1 MQSFKHLFEPVTL
14 RHKTL
19 RNRVVFGAHTTNMSE
34 QGLPGEQ
41 HLAYYR
47 ERAMG
52 GVAMIVIEPVPV
64 HAAAVLTRGNF
75 RHADDSVIP
84 HFRKITDACHDEG
97 AVVLQQLYHVGQHG
111 DSDNSY
117 HAHWSP
123 SGLPSYHDSDGSH
136 AMTVD
141 TGGEWKW
148 IRQDMRKDLD
158 WSNGHSVHVE
168 YAAVAGEVA
177 VAKTVASLEEPTT
190 PEPATLAAANAALA
204 AADLD
209 WSAGRPAELLR
220 TLREHAAARAAVL
233 SEARLVSAVAPA
245 VLDGNGFDWHVLL
258 KGSAARPGELAPRRF
273 LEAIDGVEQP
283 AWPDDS
289 SGRMLLAERV
299 LDPANPLTAR
309 VIVNRVWH
317 HLFGRGLVPTTDN
330 FGVLGEAAA
339 DPLAQQLLDTLA
351 VRFRD
356 EGWSLKQLIRSIV
369 TSSTWRMSTS
379 RVPLA
384 HEQDPLNLL
393 LHHYPLRRL
402 EGEAIRDSMLAVSG
416 RLDRTVGG
424 PSVEVF
430 IAPYH
435 EGRGRPA
442 SGPLDGGGRRSL
454 YTMVRRNF
462 LPSLLVAFDMPVPF
476 QARGRRNVTNVPAQ
490 ALALMNDPFV
500 AEQSRLWAQ
509 KILADASLS
518 TDRRLDQMYRE
529 AFARLPDAQERTAA
543 TAFLEAQT
551 ALHGGSF
558 ADDPRQEAAWTDL
571 AHALFNAKEFIFLP

>member
-1 MQSFKHLFEPVTL
+1 VAPLQLEVTGYA
-14 RHKTL
+14 RSDAVWATTKTTGQ
-19 RNRVVFGAHTTNMSE
+19 RD
-34 QGLPGEQ
+34 PGP
-41 HLAYYR
+41 L
-47 ERAMG
+47 G
-52 GVAMIVIEPVPV
+52 GVDRAGRLLRTRQQRITGGVLWHRVRGHVQIY
-64 HAAAVLTRGNF
+64 AAVDTHML
-75 RHADDSVIP
+75 
-84 HFRKITDACHDEG
+84 
-97 AVVLQQLYHVGQHG
+97 LQGGPIY
-111 DSDNSY
+111 
-117 HAHWSP
+117 
-123 SGLPSYHDSDGSH
+123 GSH

-209 WSAGRPAELLR
+209 WSAGRSAELLR

-233 SEARLVSAVAPA
+233 SEARLESAVAPA

-379 RVPLA
+379 RDPLA

-529 AFARLPDAQERTAA
+529 AFARLPDPQERTAA